1 MNFIHIIL
9 CLIGAGYAKGRLDY
23 IADSGQKGDDW
34 RNKYKKLDGNLV
46 ETKSHWWY
54 FGLYKPKYQERFPF
68 STTLFRFLTD
78 RWYWWQFAMLRYFY
92 LAIAHGVADNFI
104 YQLILAF
111 IIFPIII
118 GVTYNM
124 VYKCKQTK

>member
-1 MNFIHIIL
+1 MINFIHIIL

-54 FGLYKPKYQERFPF
+54 FGLYKPTYDEYLNKLPYDLWHKQQTEDYYPTPSTCIEPFKDTIKYAE
-68 STTLFRFLTD
+68 
-78 RWYWWQFAMLRYFY
+78 
-92 LAIAHGVADNFI
+92 H
-104 YQLILAF
+104 ILESYYIDDGMSFEDALNATRNE
-111 IIFPIII
+111 IHPS
-118 GVTYNM
+118 N
-124 VYKCKQTK
+124 